1 MDTKRSAVALAVL
14 GAVVATAAGTA
25 AGTATAQGT
34 GAGPGQY
41 PLKPIRMIILSTPG
55 SGPDIVGRL
64 VGARL
69 TESWGQQ
76 VVIDP
81 RPGASGI
88 IGAELA
94 ARAAP
99 DGYTL
104 AIATTQ
110 AAIVSVMFEKL
121 NFDLIK
127 DFAPIS
133 LMASTPFL
141 LVVNPGMPVKT
152 IADFV
157 ALAKGKPGDL
167 RYGSGGSGSPPHLS
181 AELFKHMA
189 GIDVQHVPYKGVT
202 PALTDT
208 IAGQVHM
215 TISVVPAAL
224 AHMRSGR
231 VRALGITS
239 AKRSEV
245 VPEVPAIGET
255 IPGYEY
261 IGWYT
266 LLAPAKTPVA
276 IVNRLNAEVVSA
288 LKTSAVREKLAD
300 LGAEPIGST
309 VKEVTEFIPAQMA
322 RLRELVKLSGAKADR

>member
-1 MDTKRSAVALAVL
+1 
-14 GAVVATAAGTA
+14 
-25 AGTATAQGT
+25 
-34 GAGPGQY
+34 
-41 PLKPIRMIILSTPG
+41 MIILSTPG

-121 NFDLIK
+121 NFDLVK

-239 AKRSEV
+239 SKRSEV

-276 IVNRLNAEVVSA
+276 IVNRLNGEVVSA

-309 VKEVTEFIPAQMA
+309 VKEVTEFIPAQMS
-322 RLRELVKLSGAKADR
+322 RLRELVRLSGAKADR

>member
-41 PLKPIRMIILSTPG
+41 PIKPIRLIILSTPG

-94 ARAAP
+94 ARAAA

-121 NFDLIK
+121 NFNLVK

-152 IADFV
+152 VADFV
-157 ALAKGKPGDL
+157 ALAKGKPGEL

-239 AKRSEV
+239 ARRSEV

-255 IPGYEY
+255 IAGYEY

-266 LLAPAKTPVA
+266 LLAPARTPAA
-276 IVNRLNAEVVSA
+276 IVNRLNGEVVSA
-288 LKTSAVREKLAD
+288 LKTSAVREKLTD
-300 LGAEPIGST
+300 LGAEPIGSS

-322 RLRELVKLSGAKADR
+322 RLRELVRLSGAKADR

>member
-1 MDTKRSAVALAVL
+1 MDTKRSAVALVVL
-14 GAVVATAAGTA
+14 GAVAGTA
-25 AGTATAQGT
+25 AGTATAQAQGT
-34 GAGPGQY
+34 GPGQY

-121 NFDLIK
+121 NFDLVK

-157 ALAKGKPGDL
+157 AMAKAKPGEL
-167 RYGSGGSGSPPHLS
+167 RYGSGGSGSPPHLA
-181 AELFKHMA
+181 AELFKHMT

-239 AKRSEV
+239 SKRSEV
-245 VPEVPAIGET
+245 VAEVPAIGET
-255 IPGYEY
+255 IQGYEY

-266 LLAPAKTPVA
+266 LLAPAKTPAA
-276 IVNRLNAEVVSA
+276 IINRLNAEVVSA

-300 LGAEPIGST
+300 LGADPIGST

-322 RLRELVKLSGAKADR
+322 RLRELVKMSGAKPDR

>member
-41 PLKPIRMIILSTPG
+41 PLKPIRLIILSTPG

-121 NFDLIK
+121 NFDLVK

>member
-1 MDTKRSAVALAVL
+1 MDTKRYAVAWVGLA
-14 GAVVATAAGTA
+14 AMAGTA
-25 AGTATAQGT
+25 WGHGT
-34 GAGPGQY
+34 GPGQY
-41 PLKPIRMIILSTPG
+41 PLKPIRLIILSTPA

-64 VGARL
+64 IGARL

-104 AIATTQ
+104 TIATTQ
-110 AAIVSVMFEKL
+110 AAIVSVMFDKL
-121 NFDLIK
+121 NFDLVK

-152 IADFV
+152 VADFV
-157 ALAKGKPGDL
+157 AMAKGKPGEL
-167 RYGSGGSGSPPHLS
+167 RYGSGGSGSPPHLA
-181 AELFKHMA
+181 AELFKHMT

-215 TISVVPAAL
+215 TISVVPAVL

-231 VRALGITS
+231 VRALGVTS
-239 AKRSEV
+239 VKRSEV
-245 VPEVPAIGET
+245 VAEVPAIGET
-255 IPGYEY
+255 VPGYEY

-276 IVNRLNAEVVSA
+276 IVNRLNLEVGSV
-288 LKTSAVREKLAD
+288 LKMSAVREKLAD
-300 LGAEPIGST
+300 LGAEPIGSS
-309 VKEVTEFIPAQMA
+309 VKDVIEFIPAQMA
-322 RLRELVKLSGAKADR
+322 RLRELVRLSGAKADR

>member
-1 MDTKRSAVALAVL
+1 MDTKRSAVALVGLA
-14 GAVVATAAGTA
+14 AMAGTA
-25 AGTATAQGT
+25 LAQGT
-34 GAGPGQY
+34 GPGQY
-41 PLKPIRMIILSTPG
+41 PLKPIRLIILSTPA

-64 VGARL
+64 IGARL

-110 AAIVSVMFEKL
+110 AAIVSVMFDKL
-121 NFDLIK
+121 NFDLVK

-245 VPEVPAIGET
+245 VPDVPAIGET

-288 LKTSAVREKLAD
+288 LKTSTVREKLAD

-322 RLRELVKLSGAKADR
+322 RLRELVRLSGAKADR

>member
-1 MDTKRSAVALAVL
+1 MDTKRSAVAFAVL
-14 GAVVATAAGTA
+14 GAVVATA

-121 NFDLIK
+121 NFDLVK

-152 IADFV
+152 VADFV
-157 ALAKGKPGDL
+157 ALAKAKPGEL

-255 IPGYEY
+255 IAGYEY

-266 LLAPAKTPVA
+266 LLAPARTPAA
-276 IVNRLNAEVVSA
+276 IVNRLNGEVVSA

-300 LGAEPIGST
+300 LGAEPIGSS
-309 VKEVTEFIPAQMA
+309 VREATEFIPVQMS
-322 RLRELVKLSGAKADR
+322 RLRELVRLSGAKADR

>member
-34 GAGPGQY
+34 GAGSGQY

-121 NFDLIK
+121 NFDLVK

-141 LVVNPGMPVKT
+141 LVVNPGLPAKT

-276 IVNRLNAEVVSA
+276 IVNRLNGEVVSA

-309 VKEVTEFIPAQMA
+309 VKAMVTTAA
-322 RLRELVKLSGAKADR
+322 GLVTSKGLSPPPM

>member
-121 NFDLIK
+121 NFDLVK

-167 RYGSGGSGSPPHLS
+167 RYGSGGSGSR
-181 AELFKHMA
+181 
-189 GIDVQHVPYKGVT
+189 
-202 PALTDT
+202 
-208 IAGQVHM
+208 
-215 TISVVPAAL
+215 
-224 AHMRSGR
+224 RSCSS
-231 VRALGITS
+231 TW
-239 AKRSEV
+239 
-245 VPEVPAIGET
+245 P
-255 IPGYEY
+255 
-261 IGWYT
+261 
-266 LLAPAKTPVA
+266 
-276 IVNRLNAEVVSA
+276 
-288 LKTSAVREKLAD
+288 
-300 LGAEPIGST
+300 GST
-309 VKEVTEFIPAQMA
+309 CSMCRTRAS
-322 RLRELVKLSGAKADR
+322 RLR

>member
-1 MDTKRSAVALAVL
+1 MDTKRSAVALVGLA
-14 GAVVATAAGTA
+14 AMAGTA
-25 AGTATAQGT
+25 LAQGT
-34 GAGPGQY
+34 GPGQY
-41 PLKPIRMIILSTPG
+41 PLKPIRLIILSTPA

-64 VGARL
+64 IGARL

-110 AAIVSVMFEKL
+110 AAIVSVMFDKL
-121 NFDLIK
+121 NFDLVK

-157 ALAKGKPGDL
+157 AMAKAKPGDL
-167 RYGSGGSGSPPHLS
+167 RYGSGGSGSPPHLA
-181 AELFKHMA
+181 AELFKHMT

-255 IPGYEY
+255 IAGYEY

-266 LLAPAKTPVA
+266 LLAPAKTPGA
-276 IVNRLNAEVVSA
+276 IVYRLNGEVVSA
-288 LKTSAVREKLAD
+288 LKTSSVREKLAD

-322 RLRELVKLSGAKADR
+322 RLRELVRLSGAKADR

>member
-1 MDTKRSAVALAVL
+1 MDTKRSAVALVGLA
-14 GAVVATAAGTA
+14 AMAGTA
-25 AGTATAQGT
+25 LDQGT
-34 GAGPGQY
+34 GPGQY
-41 PLKPIRMIILSTPG
+41 PLKPIRLIILSTPA

-64 VGARL
+64 IGARL

-110 AAIVSVMFEKL
+110 AAIVSVMFDKL
-121 NFDLIK
+121 NFDLVK

-288 LKTSAVREKLAD
+288 LKTSTVREKLAD

-322 RLRELVKLSGAKADR
+322 RLRELVRLSGAKADR

>member
-1 MDTKRSAVALAVL
+1 MDTKRSAVALVGLA
-14 GAVVATAAGTA
+14 AMAGTA
-25 AGTATAQGT
+25 LAQGT
-34 GAGPGQY
+34 GPGQY
-41 PLKPIRMIILSTPG
+41 PLKPIRLIILSTPA

-64 VGARL
+64 IGARL

-110 AAIVSVMFEKL
+110 AAIVSVMFDKL
-121 NFDLIK
+121 NFDLVK

-288 LKTSAVREKLAD
+288 LKTSTVREKLAD

-322 RLRELVKLSGAKADR
+322 RLRELVRLSGAKADR

>member
-1 MDTKRSAVALAVL
+1 MDTKRSAVALVGLA
-14 GAVVATAAGTA
+14 AMAGTA
-25 AGTATAQGT
+25 LAQGT
-34 GAGPGQY
+34 GPGQY
-41 PLKPIRMIILSTPG
+41 PLKPIRLIILSTPA

-64 VGARL
+64 IGARL

-110 AAIVSVMFEKL
+110 AAIVSVMFDKL
-121 NFDLIK
+121 NFDLVK

-245 VPEVPAIGET
+245 VAEVPAIGET

-288 LKTSAVREKLAD
+288 LKTSTVREKLAD

-322 RLRELVKLSGAKADR
+322 RLRELVRLSGAKADR

>member
-121 NFDLIK
+121 NFDLVK

>member
-14 GAVVATAAGTA
+14 GAVVATA

-110 AAIVSVMFEKL
+110 AAIVSVMFDKL
-121 NFDLIK
+121 NFDLVK

-288 LKTSAVREKLAD
+288 LKTSTVREKLAD

-322 RLRELVKLSGAKADR
+322 RLRELVRLSGAKADR

>member
-14 GAVVATAAGTA
+14 GAVAATA
-25 AGTATAQGT
+25 AGTATAQAQGT
-34 GAGPGQY
+34 GPGQY

-110 AAIVSVMFEKL
+110 AAIVSVMFDKL
-121 NFDLIK
+121 NFDLVK

-157 ALAKGKPGDL
+157 AMAKAKPGEL
-167 RYGSGGSGSPPHLS
+167 RYGSGGSGSPPHLA
-181 AELFKHMA
+181 AELFKHMT

-255 IPGYEY
+255 IAGYEY

-266 LLAPAKTPVA
+266 LLAPAKTPGT
-276 IVNRLNAEVVSA
+276 IVNRLNGEVVSA
-288 LKTSAVREKLAD
+288 LKTSSVREKLAD
-300 LGAEPIGST
+300 LGAEPIGSS
-309 VKEVTEFIPAQMA
+309 VREATEFIPVQMA
-322 RLRELVKLSGAKADR
+322 RLRELVRLSGAKADR

>member
-14 GAVVATAAGTA
+14 GAVAGTA

-64 VGARL
+64 MGARL

-121 NFDLIK
+121 NFDLVK

-141 LVVNPGMPVKT
+141 LAVNPGMPVKT

-157 ALAKGKPGDL
+157 AMAKAKPGEL
-167 RYGSGGSGSPPHLS
+167 RYGSGGSGSPPHLA
-181 AELFKHMA
+181 AELFKHMT

-255 IPGYEY
+255 IAGYEY

-266 LLAPAKTPVA
+266 LLAPAKTPVT
-276 IVNRLNAEVVSA
+276 IVNRLNGEVVSA
-288 LKTSAVREKLAD
+288 LKTSSVREKLAD
-300 LGAEPIGST
+300 LGAEPIGSS
-309 VKEVTEFIPAQMA
+309 VREATEFIPVQMA
-322 RLRELVKLSGAKADR
+322 RLRELVRLSGAKADR

>member
-1 MDTKRSAVALAVL
+1 MDTKRSAVALVVL
-14 GAVVATAAGTA
+14 GAVC
-25 AGTATAQGT
+25 GTATAQAQGT
-34 GAGPGQY
+34 GPGQY
-41 PLKPIRMIILSTPG
+41 PLKPIRLIILSTPA

-64 VGARL
+64 IGGHL
-69 TESWGQQ
+69 TEVWGQQ

-110 AAIVSVMFEKL
+110 AAIVSVMFDKL
-121 NFDLIK
+121 NFDLVK

-288 LKTSAVREKLAD
+288 LKTSTVREKLAD

-322 RLRELVKLSGAKADR
+322 RLRELVRLSGAKADR

>member
-1 MDTKRSAVALAVL
+1 MDTRRSAVALAVL
-14 GAVVATAAGTA
+14 GALAGTA
-25 AGTATAQGT
+25 AAQSGAGT
-34 GAGPGQY
+34 GPGQY
-41 PLKPIRMIILSTPG
+41 PQRPIRMIILSTPA

-64 VGARL
+64 IGARL
-69 TESWGQQ
+69 TDAWAQP
-76 VVIDP
+76 VVMDH

-88 IGAELA
+88 IGAEIV
-94 ARAAP
+94 ARSAP

-104 AIATTQ
+104 TIATTQ
-110 AAIVSVMFEKL
+110 AAIVSVMYEKL
-121 NFDLIK
+121 NFDLVK

-141 LVVNPGMPVKT
+141 LVVNPGIPVKT

-157 ALAKGKPGDL
+157 ALAKSKPGEL

-181 AELFKHMA
+181 AELFNHMA

-215 TISVVPAAL
+215 TISVVPAVL

-255 IPGYEY
+255 IPGFEY

-266 LLAPAKTPVA
+266 LLAPARTPSA
-276 IVNRLNAEVVSA
+276 IINRLNGEVVSA

-300 LGAEPIGST
+300 LGAEPIGSS
-309 VKEVTEFIPAQMA
+309 VKEATDFIPAQMA
-322 RLRELVKLSGAKADR
+322 RLRELVRLSGARADR

>member
-1 MDTKRSAVALAVL
+1 MDSKRSTVAL
-14 GAVVATAAGTA
+14 VAIMAFAAIA
-25 AGTATAQGT
+25 SPAMAQ
-34 GAGPGQY
+34 GPGQY
-41 PLKPIRMIILSTPG
+41 PSKPIRLIILSTPA

-64 VGARL
+64 IGAHL
-69 TESWGQQ
+69 TEAWGQQ

-88 IGAELA
+88 IGAEIA
-94 ARAAP
+94 ARSAP
-99 DGYTL
+99 DGHTL
-104 AIATTQ
+104 VIATTQ
-110 AAIVSVMFEKL
+110 AAIVSVMFDKL
-121 NFDLIK
+121 KFDLIK
-127 DFAPIS
+127 DFSPIS

-157 ALAKGKPGDL
+157 ALAKAKPGEL

-181 AELFKHMA
+181 AELFRHMT

-215 TISVVPAAL
+215 TISVVPAVL

-245 VPEVPAIGET
+245 VPEVPAIAET
-255 IPGYEY
+255 VPGFEY

-266 LLAPAKTPVA
+266 LLAPARTPAA

-288 LKTSAVREKLAD
+288 LKTSAMRERLAE

-322 RLRELVKLSGAKADR
+322 RLRELVRLSGAKADR

>member
-1 MDTKRSAVALAVL
+1 MGTKRSAVAWVGL
-14 GAVVATAAGTA
+14 TAMVGTA
-25 AGTATAQGT
+25 WGQGT
-34 GAGPGQY
+34 GPGQY
-41 PLKPIRMIILSTPG
+41 PLKPIRLIILSTPA

-64 VGARL
+64 IGAHL
-69 TESWGQQ
+69 TEAWGQQ

-104 AIATTQ
+104 VIATTQ
-110 AAIVSVMFEKL
+110 AAIVSVMFDKL
-121 NFDLIK
+121 KFDLLK

-141 LVVNPGMPVKT
+141 LVVNPGLPVKT
-152 IADFV
+152 LADFV
-157 ALAKGKPGDL
+157 ALAKTKPGDL
-167 RYGSGGSGSPPHLS
+167 RYGSGGSGSPPHLA

-215 TISVVPAAL
+215 TISVVPAVL

-239 AKRSEV
+239 ARRSEV
-245 VPEVPAIGET
+245 LPEVPAIGET

-266 LLAPAKTPVA
+266 LLAPAKTPAA
-276 IVNRLNAEVVSA
+276 IINRLNAEVVSA

-300 LGAEPIGST
+300 LGAEPIGSS
-309 VKEVTEFIPAQMA
+309 VREVTEFIPAQIG
-322 RLRELVKLSGAKADR
+322 RLRELVKISGAKADR

>member
-1 MDTKRSAVALAVL
+1 MDLKRSKRALTVL
-14 GAVVATAAGTA
+14 AAGA
-25 AGTATAQGT
+25 AAALLAGNVRGQGPAQGP
-34 GAGPGQY
+34 AQY
-41 PLKPIRMIILSTPG
+41 PMKPIRLIILSTPA

-64 VGARL
+64 IGARL

-88 IGAELA
+88 IGAEIA
-94 ARAAP
+94 ARSAP

-104 AIATTQ
+104 TIATTQ
-110 AAIVSVMFEKL
+110 AAIVSVMFDKL
-121 NFDLIK
+121 KFDLVK
-127 DFAPIS
+127 DFAPIT

-141 LVVNPGMPVKT
+141 LVVNPGLPVKT
-152 IADFV
+152 LPDFV
-157 ALAKGKPGDL
+157 ALAKAKAGDL
-167 RYGSGGSGSPPHLS
+167 LYGSGGSGSPPHLS
-181 AELFKHMA
+181 AELFRHMA
-189 GIDVQHVPYKGVT
+189 GIRLQHVPYKGVT

-215 TISVVPAAL
+215 TISVVPAVL

-239 AKRSEV
+239 ARRSEV
-245 VPEVPAIGET
+245 VPEVPAIAET

-266 LLAPAKTPVA
+266 LLAPAKTPSA
-276 IVNRLNAEVVSA
+276 IINRLNGEVVSA

-300 LGAEPIGST
+300 LGAEPIGSS
-309 VKEVTEFIPAQMA
+309 VREVTEFIPAQMA
-322 RLRELVKLSGAKADR
+322 RLRELVNLSGARADR

>member
-14 GAVVATAAGTA
+14 GAVVATA

-121 NFDLIK
+121 NFDLVK

>member
-14 GAVVATAAGTA
+14 GAVAGTA

-64 VGARL
+64 MGARL

-121 NFDLIK
+121 NFDLVK

-157 ALAKGKPGDL
+157 AMAKAKPGEL
-167 RYGSGGSGSPPHLS
+167 RYGSGGSGSPPHLA
-181 AELFKHMA
+181 AELFKHMT

-255 IPGYEY
+255 IAGYEY

-266 LLAPAKTPVA
+266 LLAPAKTPVT
-276 IVNRLNAEVVSA
+276 IVNRLNGEVVSA
-288 LKTSAVREKLAD
+288 LKTSSVREKLAD
-300 LGAEPIGST
+300 LGAEPIGSS
-309 VKEVTEFIPAQMA
+309 VREATEFIPVQMA
-322 RLRELVKLSGAKADR
+322 RLRELVRLSGAKADR

>member
-14 GAVVATAAGTA
+14 GAVAGTA
-25 AGTATAQGT
+25 AGTATAQAQGT
-34 GAGPGQY
+34 GPGQY
-41 PLKPIRMIILSTPG
+41 PLKPIRLIILSTPA

-64 VGARL
+64 IGARL

-121 NFDLIK
+121 NFDLVK

-288 LKTSAVREKLAD
+288 LKTSTVREKLAD

-322 RLRELVKLSGAKADR
+322 RLRELVRLSGAKADR

>member
-121 NFDLIK
+121 NFDLVK

-141 LVVNPGMPVKT
+141 LVVNPGLPAKT

-266 LLAPAKTPVA
+266 LLAPAKTPGA

-300 LGAEPIGST
+300 LGAEPIGSS

-322 RLRELVKLSGAKADR
+322 RLRELVRLSGAKADR

>member
-14 GAVVATAAGTA
+14 GAVAGTA

-64 VGARL
+64 MGARL

-121 NFDLIK
+121 NFDLVK

-157 ALAKGKPGDL
+157 AMAKAKPGEL
-167 RYGSGGSGSPPHLS
+167 RYGSGGSGSPPHLA
-181 AELFKHMA
+181 AELFKHMT

-231 VRALGITS
+231 VRALGITG

-255 IPGYEY
+255 IAGYEY

-266 LLAPAKTPVA
+266 LLAPAKTPGA
-276 IVNRLNAEVVSA
+276 IVNRLNGEVVSA
-288 LKTSAVREKLAD
+288 LKTSSVREKLAD
-300 LGAEPIGST
+300 LGAEPIGSS
-309 VKEVTEFIPAQMA
+309 VREATEFIPVQMA
-322 RLRELVKLSGAKADR
+322 RLRELVRLSGAKPDR